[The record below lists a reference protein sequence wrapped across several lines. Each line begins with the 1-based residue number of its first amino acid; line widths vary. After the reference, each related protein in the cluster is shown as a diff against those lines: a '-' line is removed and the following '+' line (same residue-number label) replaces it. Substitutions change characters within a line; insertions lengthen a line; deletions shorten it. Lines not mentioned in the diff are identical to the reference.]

1 MINQTAIVDVRRSA
15 LGVMKQALHVSIDQ
29 SRAREIA
36 MRWEPVAIPALER
49 AGTGLGAH
57 QRVLVQM
64 VHAAVRFG
72 SGWEG
77 GLRRREGLNGAQT
90 LAACLR
96 EQIERSGPPTA
107 ALLARVKASDCA
119 RIFGQDL
126 AEPQSAELM
135 DLYARALR
143 DLGRHLE
150 AHHGGDAL
158 RFLACAGGT
167 LQGLYDTCSGM
178 PFFSD
183 VQRYRGIEAPFFLRA
198 QHLAMGLAAEFD
210 GTGPGGFEDIDE
222 LCPSSDP
229 VTIGAL
235 IAAGVLKPEQAILT
249 RLAANEAIQAHSE
262 REIELRAAAI
272 VAVEL
277 MVHAI
282 RRADRSANAREVDA
296 WLRTRA
302 EWLAGPRPRVRT
314 VSY

>member
-29 SRAREIA
+29 GRAREIA
-36 MRWEPVAIPALER
+36 LQWEPVPAPARER
-49 AGTGLGAH
+49 AGPGFGA
-57 QRVLVQM
+57 QERALVQL
-64 VHAAVRFG
+64 VHATVRFG

-96 EQIERSGPPTA
+96 EQVERSGPPSA
-107 ALLARVKASDCA
+107 ALLSRIKASDCA

-126 AEPQSAELM
+126 GEPQCAELM

-158 RFLACAGGT
+158 RFLACAGGS
-167 LQGLYDTCSGM
+167 LHGLYDACSGM
-178 PFFSD
+178 PFFCD

-198 QHLAMGLAAEFD
+198 QHLALGLAAEFG
-210 GTGPGGFEDIDE
+210 GTGPGGFEDIEE

-229 VTIGAL
+229 VVIGAL
-235 IAAGVLKPEQAILT
+235 ISAGVLKPEQAILG
-249 RLAANEAIQAHSE
+249 RLAANDPIPAHSE
-262 REIELRAAAI
+262 REVELRAAAI

-282 RRADRSANAREVDA
+282 RRADRAANALGVDA

-302 EWLAGPRPRVRT
+302 EWTAGPRPRVRT